1 MLNNYSPKLSFK
13 TTRDRS
19 MSSLLSIGSQ
29 RTPKLPRKSSSS
41 ANTSSNSSNSNSS
54 FTQNE
59 KTVTIRCQRINPDK
73 NNTFEEVDVEVTIKL
88 EFFFYN
94 LCLIISIFNLS
105 NILSSMYHF
114 YHIKVPAPIFETLR
128 FYNGNSVPPNPLS
141 DNTKNLPDPQIKPCN
156 GKVKVNMFATLL
168 LRRDGFYYM

>member
-1 MLNNYSPKLSFK
+1 MLNDYSPKLSFK

-29 RTPKLPRKSSSS
+29 RTPKVPRKSSSS

-88 EFFFYN
+88 QLFIYN
-94 LCLIISIFNLS
+94 LCKIILILTYLIIYSPCI
-105 NILSSMYHF
+105 I
-114 YHIKVPAPIFETLR
+114 
-128 FYNGNSVPPNPLS
+128 SV
-141 DNTKNLPDPQIKPCN
+141 T
-156 GKVKVNMFATLL
+156 
-168 LRRDGFYYM
+168 

>member
-29 RTPKLPRKSSSS
+29 RTPKVPRKSSSS

-73 NNTFEEVDVEVTIKL
+73 NNTFEEVDVEVIWKL
-88 EFFFYN
+88 
-94 LCLIISIFNLS
+94 
-105 NILSSMYHF
+105 
-114 YHIKVPAPIFETLR
+114 
-128 FYNGNSVPPNPLS
+128 
-141 DNTKNLPDPQIKPCN
+141 
-156 GKVKVNMFATLL
+156 
-168 LRRDGFYYM
+168 